1 MRPTYFTEIHIVEFI
16 HNKPNTDYCCLKNS
30 FTLSCKKQLK
40 SFYKILKKF
49 SLRVIYN
56 AHSVKSV
63 HI

>member
-40 SFYKILKKF
+40 SY
-49 SLRVIYN
+49 
-56 AHSVKSV
+56 
-63 HI
+63 